1 MVMLYMGV
9 RTIKCRGKNTGIIP
23 AITALIQM
31 HLYMK
36 DIDMR
41 IFISMYTRQP
51 DIFTIYLCTYIF

>member
-1 MVMLYMGV
+1 MQS
-9 RTIKCRGKNTGIIP
+9 KNTGIIP

-41 IFISMYTRQP
+41 IFISVYTWQP
-51 DIFTIYLCTYIF
+51 DVFTIDLCTYIS